1 LLIREV
7 QTVQIQLCESYKMK
21 FVTVGIITLLTKL
34 VSSQYMMQVNYYEGQ
49 QCGDGY
55 INSLNVA
62 SGDDGVCLSYNI
74 PGAGSFN
81 IANCWEKPM
90 QIGPD
95 LQYWY
100 ETCYCLFFTG
110 DGCTGNNAA
119 YVGMDSNNQPLA
131 DNNCGTTGQTL
142 QEPVSIKC
150 WWGNAYN

>member
-1 LLIREV
+1 MMKAVLILLFACLV
-7 QTVQIQLCESYKMK
+7 AVNAQTQP
-21 FVTVGIITLLTKL
+21 
-34 VSSQYMMQVNYYEGQ
+34 YMMQVNYYAGQ
-49 QCGDGY
+49 QCGDGWM
-55 INSLNVA
+55 NSVQISA
-62 SGDDGVCLSYNI
+62 GDYGTCLSYNI

-81 IANCWEKPM
+81 IANCYEEPV
-90 QIGPD
+90 QVGPE

-119 YVGMDSNNQPLA
+119 YVGMDSNGQALA

-150 WWGNAYN
+150 WWGHDDENWGNPQQS